1 MANWQEFK
9 EHSVRSGLG
18 TALCVMLPT
27 ETKYH
32 ILSAVES
39 LPAVFGSPNTIEYS
53 TTTNMNVTNIPGK
66 NSTENIEIN
75 IPYNIDNISLCNKI
89 KGVKCKYAYID
100 LDDFS
105 GQEFIAEARYHMGEV
120 GTDSVKTIVIT
131 LTVFS
136 AEEDITTD
144 LYDLYMDTVVF
155 DDTIPSVVRLSTTGE
170 NTMSS
175 LPIVCNPSSATL
187 VASSNSTEIATF
199 TKSTTGDN
207 YEIKAVKVG
216 SCIVKVVASATGY
229 ATNQREIKVIVE

>member
-75 IPYNIDNISLCNKI
+75 IPQTIDIVSQLCYTINIYKRKNR
-89 KGVKCKYAYID
+89 AY
-100 LDDFS
+100 S
-105 GQEFIAEARYHMGEV
+105 MQ
-120 GTDSVKTIVIT
+120 K
-131 LTVFS
+131 
-136 AEEDITTD
+136 
-144 LYDLYMDTVVF
+144 
-155 DDTIPSVVRLSTTGE
+155 
-170 NTMSS
+170 
-175 LPIVCNPSSATL
+175 
-187 VASSNSTEIATF
+187 
-199 TKSTTGDN
+199 
-207 YEIKAVKVG
+207 
-216 SCIVKVVASATGY
+216 
-229 ATNQREIKVIVE
+229 